1 MSITRLGV
9 TTRWSDIVIHQNTAH
24 LVEVA
29 ADPAADT
36 DTQCRAVLDQLAAT
50 LARAGSDPAHLL
62 MVTVY
67 LADIRDIDCFNRY
80 WDAWVPA
87 GHAPVRACV
96 QAALAHP
103 GYRVEIQATAAI
115 TDRS

>member
-9 TTRWSDIVIHQNTAH
+9 TTRWSDIVIHQNTAY

-67 LADIRDIDCFNRY
+67 LADIR
-80 WDAWVPA
+80 
-87 GHAPVRACV
+87 APVRACV